1 MKNSQKSSL
10 HLLIQNRETG
20 DIDAIIKNREQ
31 YDYWFNYLLEMNDIK
46 IAMKVFAEELGIT
59 EESIKKQWTLPEIM
73 NVMSTRYKCIDI
85 IHLKGSEK

>member
-59 EESIKKQWTLPEIM
+59 EDSIKKEWSLVEIM
-73 NVMSTRYKCIDI
+73 NVMSTRYKCIDMN
-85 IHLKGSEK
+85 HLKGSEK